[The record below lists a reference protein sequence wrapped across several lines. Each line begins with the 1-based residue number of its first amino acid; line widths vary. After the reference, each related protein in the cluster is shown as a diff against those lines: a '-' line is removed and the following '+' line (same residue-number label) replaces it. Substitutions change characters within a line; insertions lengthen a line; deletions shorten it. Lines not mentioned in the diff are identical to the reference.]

1 MWEIY
6 SIGDAAFLERVLN
19 ALAMIAGT
27 GNLEAVAGIGM
38 LVGLIIMGFQSI
50 FQGGDGIKFQ
60 NLLVA
65 WILYAM
71 MFGAGARVAIEDVY
85 SGQVRV
91 VDNVPYGVA
100 AAGSMVSQLG
110 YGVTSLFEQAFGE
123 AQMTEHGFAFALETL
138 ANLRKATLS
147 QSALGGANSPSG
159 SDDVWRSWRNYIAD
173 CTMTGVSLKQYTTD
187 DIMKGKRGGGAVLES
202 LRFDSQAYGTEIHIN
217 GAPNNGFMTCT
228 DAFVTL
234 QAYTTSTFLP
244 KLQAH
249 LSVGFGVP
257 ATEVN
262 DRIQQAFQAVELA
275 MVDSQNYML
284 ATVMEP
290 IFNWGR
296 VDNELNFQ
304 RIAVATMLHTSIQ
317 QRNEQW
323 AAEQALFNTVVRP
336 MITFF
341 EGMVYATAPMMAFL
355 IGLGPMGVSLMG
367 KYLLILIWIQLWMP
381 ILSVI
386 NLYLHMAVSKK
397 MIALESAAQG
407 DTPLASFY
415 GIHAMDQTL
424 QNWIATGGMLASSVP
439 AITLMLIYGGAVTAT
454 SLAGRMS
461 AGNVPTDH
469 STPSI
474 ASNAPLM
481 QRQGMRVSNDTHG
494 LSAVGAETTKLQ
506 IGGNYSSALSSSSEE
521 MAAKQASFTS
531 ELGQQLIR
539 SHGSVEQGIRAVSAA
554 VGDTSQSSELYKAG
568 VSYGN
573 DLTKGLSNSEDIT
586 ANTKASLAAGVTAA
600 IGMTGSG
607 GVGLSHR
614 TPLKDEKEDND
625 NKGAVDQKHRP
636 MKQSSLGLQGDAKL
650 SGQLLTQIGREA
662 GLNEK
667 QAQEFAER
675 FSVNHATGRETGA
688 GFVNSLAK
696 ETRDAKQ
703 DSFTKNLGLSDS
715 DSLKRSASEV
725 LSSNERFSANNQL
738 QRSMGIASQ
747 FTNETLPGALRGAG
761 LDDDV
766 RQFVSNYG
774 AQGGGNNSLHNLVNG
789 YARSLEAKNPGA
801 RPEDTRLAAQ
811 AFAIADGRFLEG
823 ADPAI
828 RDRMALEGSQ
838 IFSRLA
844 GMSTPDQTLHDSN
857 RGVGGDVGR
866 LTSGVRERAEEGA
879 TGTGLNPGQ
888 VRSNVEAGI
897 SNAGSRVDNASPL
910 AQFGTAQERVDTAN
924 DGYREQFR
932 DERSGA
938 LVERMHRA
946 ADMNRN
952 ATDVLG
958 GASGMMGN
966 VSPQTLRDEGLLH
979 ILKGNTNMDAILA
992 NAGLK
997 SGMARADFMNMNDEQ
1012 RRAAAAETH
1021 SALSLGLQSR
1031 GVNSDAADYA
1041 ASLLLPNAMSQ
1052 MYSGGGGVSAMLGL
1066 SSAPSAE
1073 DVRYAANQAG
1083 ADIRRQAHDK
1093 LQDGLLESSGSMAV
1107 SALAMQEV
1115 ARSATVMANLGT
1127 AEGSDIASQMI
1138 DRTLS
1143 AAGYGGYH
1151 TWNPGGGS
1159 GSGSVPV
1166 QEPWYAGAKD
1176 AGPASNSQAQN
1187 DYMDQRPSPQPASRE
1202 SSNPFIR

>member
-202 LRFDSQAYGTEIHIN
+202 LRFDSQAYGTEVHIN
-217 GAPNNGFMTCT
+217 GAPNNGLMTCT

-234 QAYTTSTFLP
+234 EAYTTSTFMP
-244 KLQAH
+244 KLRAH

-257 ATEVN
+257 ATDVD

-304 RIAVATMLHTSIQ
+304 RVAVATMLHTSIQ

-474 ASNAPLM
+474 ASNSPLFE
-481 QRQGMRVSNDTHG
+481 RQSMRNSNDTHG
-494 LSAVGAETTKLQ
+494 LSATGAEKTKLQ

-521 MAAKQASFTS
+521 MATKQAAFAS
-531 ELGQQLIR
+531 EFGQQLIS
-539 SHGSVEQGIRAVSAA
+539 SHGSMTQGMRAISAA
-554 VGDTSQSSELYKAG
+554 AGETSQSSEAYRAG
-568 VSYGN
+568 VGYGS
-573 DLTKGLSNSEDIT
+573 DLTKGLTNSEGIS
-586 ANTKASLAAGVTAA
+586 AQTKATLATGVTAA
-600 IGMTGSG
+600 IGMGAAGNLGVTDRQPIDSTGDKSKLG
-607 GVGLSHR
+607 G
-614 TPLKDEKEDND
+614 TKQT
-625 NKGAVDQKHRP
+625 GAA
-636 MKQSSLGLQGDAKL
+636 LQADGKV

-662 GLNEK
+662 GLNEQ

-675 FSVNHATGRETGA
+675 FSVNQASSRESGA
-688 GFVNSLAK
+688 NFVNSLAK

-703 DSFTKNLGLSDS
+703 DSFTKSIGLSDS
-715 DSLKRSASEV
+715 DSLKRSASEA
-725 LSSNERFSANNQL
+725 LSSSERFSANNQL
-738 QRSMGIASQ
+738 QRSMGIASEY
-747 FTNETLPGALRGAG
+747 TNETLPAALRGAG

-766 RQFVSNYG
+766 RQFVNNYG
-774 AQGGGNNSLHNLVNG
+774 GQGGGNNSLHNLVNG
-789 YARSLEAKNPGA
+789 YASSLQAKNPGA

-823 ADPAI
+823 ADPAL
-828 RDRMALEGSQ
+828 RQQMALEGSQ

-844 GMSTPDQTLHDSN
+844 GMASPDQTLHESN
-857 RGVGGDVGR
+857 KGVSGDVGQ
-866 LTSGVRERAEEGA
+866 LTAGLRDKAENAA

-888 VRSNVEAGI
+888 VRSGVESGI
-897 SNAGSRVDNASPL
+897 SNAEQRVQNASPVAEFGD
-910 AQFGTAQERVDTAN
+910 AQKRVDDAK
-924 DGYREQFR
+924 DGYKGEYKE
-932 DERSGA
+932 ERSGM
-938 LVERMHRA
+938 LLERMQKA
-946 ADMNRN
+946 AEMNHN
-952 ATDVLG
+952 AIETLG
-958 GASGMMGN
+958 GVSGIQGN
-966 VSPQTLRDEGLLH
+966 ISPQTLRDNGLLH
-979 ILKGNTNMDAILA
+979 VLKGDSNLQSTLSAAGIKTGKDRAEFMGMDE
-992 NAGLK
+992 
-997 SGMARADFMNMNDEQ
+997 EQ
-1012 RRAAAAETH
+1012 RRSAAEDTH
-1021 SALSLGLQSR
+1021 GALSRSLQAR
-1031 GVNSDAADYA
+1031 GVNHDAADYA
-1041 ASLLLPNAMSQ
+1041 ASLLLPKAMSEI
-1052 MYSGGGGVSAMLGL
+1052 YSGGGGISSMVGL
-1066 SSAPSAE
+1066 KPSYSE
-1073 DVRYAANQAG
+1073 NDVINASHEASG
-1083 ADIRRQAHDK
+1083 PIRHQAHDK
-1093 LQDGLLESSGSMAV
+1093 LQDGLLEATGNMGVA
-1107 SALAMQEV
+1107 ALGMQEIG
-1115 ARSATVMANLGT
+1115 RSAAVMMNLGS
-1127 AEGSDIASQMI
+1127 AEGSDIGSAMI

-1143 AAGYGGYH
+1143 AAGYAGDH
-1151 TWNPGGGS
+1151 TWTPGGGNGGPS
-1159 GSGSVPV
+1159 STPV
-1166 QEPWYAGAKD
+1166 GEPWYNSSSKPSSSSGSTQAQTDYMTQAP
-1176 AGPASNSQAQN
+1176 AQGPAKEN
-1187 DYMDQRPSPQPASRE
+1187 
-1202 SSNPFIR
+1202 SNPVIR

>member
-71 MFGAGARVAIEDVY
+71 MFGTGARVAIEDVY

-110 YGVTSLFEQAFGE
+110 YGVTSLFEQTFGE

-234 QAYTTSTFLP
+234 EAYTTSTFMP
-244 KLQAH
+244 KLRAH

-257 ATEVN
+257 VTDVD

-304 RIAVATMLHTSIQ
+304 RVAVATMLHTSIQ

-474 ASNAPLM
+474 ASNAPLL
-481 QRQGMRVSNDTHG
+481 QRQGMRASNDTHG
-494 LSAVGAETTKLQ
+494 LSAIGAEQTKLQ

-521 MAAKQASFTS
+521 MATKQAAFAS
-531 ELGQQLIR
+531 EFGQQLIK
-539 SHGSVEQGIRAVSAA
+539 SHGSMEQGMRAISAA
-554 VGDTSQSSELYKAG
+554 TGATSQSSDVFRAG
-568 VSYGN
+568 VGYGS
-573 DLTKGLSNSEDIT
+573 DLTKGLTNSEGIS
-586 ANTKASLAAGVTAA
+586 AQTKASLATGVTAA
-600 IGMTGSG
+600 VGLGSG
-607 GVGLSHR
+607 GKLGVMGGGSGLGVQADG
-614 TPLKDEKEDND
+614 K
-625 NKGAVDQKHRP
+625 V
-636 MKQSSLGLQGDAKL
+636 

-662 GLNEK
+662 GLNEA

-675 FSVNHATGRETGA
+675 FSVNHASSRDSA
-688 GFVNSLAK
+688 ASFVNSLAK

-703 DSFTKNLGLSDS
+703 DSFTKNIGLSDS
-715 DSLKRSASEV
+715 DSLKRSASEAI
-725 LSSNERFSANNQL
+725 SSSERFSANNQL
-738 QRSMGIASQ
+738 QRSMGIASDY
-747 FTNETLPGALRGAG
+747 TNETLPGALRGAG

-766 RQFVSNYG
+766 RQFVNNYG
-774 AQGGGNNSLHNLVNG
+774 SQGGGNNSLHNLVNG
-789 YARSLEAKNPGA
+789 YANSLQAKNPGA

-823 ADPAI
+823 ADPAL
-828 RDRMALEGSQ
+828 RQQMALEGSQ

-844 GMSTPDQTLHDSN
+844 GMASPDQTLHDSN
-857 RGVGGDVGR
+857 KGVSGDVGQ
-866 LTSGVRERAEEGA
+866 LTAGLRDKAENA
-879 TGTGLNPGQ
+879 APGTGLNPSQ
-888 VRSNVEAGI
+888 VRSGVELGIGSAGQ
-897 SNAGSRVDNASPL
+897 RVHNASPEAAFGD
-910 AQFGTAQERVDTAN
+910 AQQRVEEAR
-924 DGYREQFR
+924 DGYKGEYGQ
-932 DERSGA
+932 ERSGM
-938 LVERMHRA
+938 LFERMQKA
-946 ADMNRN
+946 SEMNRN
-952 ATDVLG
+952 ATDTIG
-958 GASGMMGN
+958 GVSGVMGN
-966 VSPQTLRDEGLLH
+966 MSPQTLRDEGLLH
-979 ILKGNTNMDAILA
+979 MLKGNSNLDSVLSA
-992 NAGLK
+992 AGLTGGK
-997 SGMARADFMNMNDEQ
+997 DRADFIGMSDEQ
-1012 RRAAAAETH
+1012 RQAAAAETH
-1021 SALSLGLQSR
+1021 SALSRGLQSR
-1031 GVNSDAADYA
+1031 GVHGDAADYA
-1041 ASLLLPNAMSQ
+1041 ASLLLPEAMSQ
-1052 MYSGGGGVSAMLGL
+1052 IYSGGGGFSSMVGL

-1073 DVRYAANQAG
+1073 DIRYAAHMAST
-1083 ADIRRQAHDK
+1083 DLRHQAHDK
-1093 LQDGLLESSGSMAV
+1093 LQDGLIESTGSAAV
-1107 SALAMQEV
+1107 SAMAMQEV
-1115 ARSATVMANLGT
+1115 ARSSAVMMNTGT
-1127 AEGSDIASQMI
+1127 AEGSALGAEMI
-1138 DRTLS
+1138 DRTLG
-1143 AAGYGGYH
+1143 AAGYGGDN
-1151 TWNPGGGS
+1151 TWQPGAGGPS
-1159 GSGSVPV
+1159 SAPV
-1166 QEPWYAGAKD
+1166 GEPWYSSSDKPAPAG
-1176 AGPASNSQAQN
+1176 GTQAQA
-1187 DYMDQRPSPQPASRE
+1187 DYMNQAPAPGPSKENP
-1202 SSNPFIR
+1202 NPFIR